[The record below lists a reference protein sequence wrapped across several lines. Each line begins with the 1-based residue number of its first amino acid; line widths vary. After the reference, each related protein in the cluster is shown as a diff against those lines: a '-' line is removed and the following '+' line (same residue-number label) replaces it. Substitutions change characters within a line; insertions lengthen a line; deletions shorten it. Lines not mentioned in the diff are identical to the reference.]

1 MLDPHPMLHAFMSSQ
16 DIVQLY
22 HLRREDDNSFGI
34 VLSPRREGVKALCVH
49 LTDEEYERMKS
60 YEAIAQGDLLSY
72 ASARIKLGYNNSF
85 YCQIPFLVRDLAC
98 SVVDLR
104 TTEEVVGQLSAFIPF
119 ASENNFR

>member
-1 MLDPHPMLHAFMSSQ
+1 
-16 DIVQLY
+16 
-22 HLRREDDNSFGI
+22 
-34 VLSPRREGVKALCVH
+34 
-49 LTDEEYERMKS
+49 MKS

-72 ASARIKLGYNNSF
+72 ASARIKLSYNSF
-85 YCQIPFLVRDLAC
+85 YYQIPFLVRDLPC